1 MRRRRAARSS
11 GALAVL
17 VALVVPLGALA
28 ACSEPIL
35 PTDPDITV
43 SGDAGGTPTL
53 TYVAP
58 LNVDHTYRR
67 TVWPGTGPALV
78 DDGPV
83 LLRYWVE
90 DGSTTMLVSENY
102 SGSPVPQTLN
112 KNILGTDLY
121 DTLKGQH
128 VGARLLQVT
137 PAGDDAKESYP
148 AVTVVDVLPTRAD
161 GTAVTPREGLPA
173 VTLAENGA
181 PAITP
186 TGTDPPAD
194 LVIQPLLRGA
204 GRQVDAAD
212 VVTVQYAGFAWA
224 TGEPV
229 DSTWDRGQPS
239 SFALSD
245 VPAFAEGL
253 AEQPTGSQVMLVVPP
268 SYDLGATA
276 SEALA
281 GQTLVFVVDILA
293 SGPEGVSR

>member
-1 MRRRRAARSS
+1 MRRR
-11 GALAVL
+11 GTAVL
-17 VALVVPLGALA
+17 VAVLVGLVGPLA

-35 PTDPDITV
+35 TTDPDITV

-58 LNVDHTYRR
+58 LNVDRTYRR

-78 DDGPV
+78 DGGPV

-90 DGSTTMLVSENY
+90 DGTTATLVSENY
-102 SGSPVPQTLN
+102 STSPVPQVLS
-112 KNILGTDLY
+112 KSDLGTDLY
-121 DTLKGQH
+121 DTLEGQH

-137 PAGDDAKESYP
+137 PPGDDPKESYP

-161 GTAVTPREGLPA
+161 GPTVTPKEGLPA
-173 VTLAENGA
+173 VTLAANGA
-181 PAITP
+181 PTITP
-186 TGTDPPAD
+186 TGTDAPTS
-194 LVIQPLLRGA
+194 LVVQPLLRGS
-204 GRQVDAAD
+204 GRQVEKTD
-212 VVTVQYAGFAWA
+212 VVTVQYAGFSWA

-268 SYDLGATA
+268 SYDLGATE

-293 SGPEGVSR
+293 SGPEGVTR

>member
-1 MRRRRAARSS
+1 MRRRRAAALLMAFS
-11 GALAVL
+11 GL
-17 VALVVPLGALA
+17 VGALA
-28 ACSEPIL
+28 ACSEPAL
-35 PTDPDITV
+35 STDPDVTV

-58 LNVDHTYRR
+58 LDVDHTYRR

-78 DDGPV
+78 DGSPV

-90 DGSTTMLVSENY
+90 DGSTGLPVSESY
-102 SGSPVPQTLN
+102 STSPTPQKLT
-112 KNILGTDLY
+112 KGDLGADLY
-121 DTLKGQH
+121 ETLKGQH

-137 PAGDDAKESYP
+137 PAGDDPKESYP
-148 AVTVVDVLPTRAD
+148 AVTVIDVLPTRAD
-161 GTAVTPREGLPA
+161 GPAVAPKEGLPV
-173 VTLAENGA
+173 VTLAADGA
-181 PAITP
+181 PTITP
-186 TGTDPPAD
+186 TGTDPPPT
-194 LVIQPLLRGA
+194 LVIQPLLRGS
-204 GRQVDAAD
+204 GRQVEETD
-212 VVTVQYAGFAWA
+212 VVTVQYAGFAWG

-268 SYDLGATA
+268 SYDLGATQ

-293 SGPEGVSR
+293 SGPEGVTR

>member
-1 MRRRRAARSS
+1 MRRRRAAT
-11 GALAVL
+11 VL
-17 VALVVPLGALA
+17 TALVGLVGLVGILA

-35 PTDPDITV
+35 STDPDITV

-58 LNVDHTYRR
+58 LSVDHTYRR

-90 DGSTTMLVSENY
+90 DGSTASLVSENY
-102 SGSPVPQTLN
+102 STSPVPQVLS
-112 KNILGTDLY
+112 KSDLGADLY
-121 DTLKGQH
+121 GTLEGQH

-137 PAGDDAKESYP
+137 PAGDDTKESYP

-161 GTAVTPREGLPA
+161 GPAVAPKEGLPA
-173 VTLAENGA
+173 VTLAGNGA
-181 PAITP
+181 PTITP
-186 TGTDPPAD
+186 TGTDPPTS
-194 LVIQPLLRGA
+194 LVIQALLRGS
-204 GRQVDAAD
+204 GRQVEPTD
-212 VVTVQYAGFAWA
+212 VVTVQYAGFSWA

-268 SYDLGATA
+268 SYDLGATE

>member
-1 MRRRRAARSS
+1 MRRRAA
-11 GALAVL
+11 ALLLVL
-17 VALVVPLGALA
+17 VVGLLA
-28 ACSEPIL
+28 ACSQPIL

-58 LNVDHTYRR
+58 LSVDHTYRR

-78 DDGPV
+78 DDGPL

-90 DGSTTMLVSENY
+90 DGSTATLVSEDY
-102 SGSPVPQTLN
+102 STTPQSQTLS
-112 KNILGTDLY
+112 KTSLGADLY

-137 PAGDDAKESYP
+137 PPSDKQDYP

-161 GTAVTPREGLPA
+161 GPAVPPKEGLPA
-173 VTLAENGA
+173 VTLAANGA
-181 PAITP
+181 PSITA
-186 TGTDPPAD
+186 TGTDPPST
-194 LVIQPLLRGA
+194 LVIQPLLRGS
-204 GRQVDAAD
+204 GRQVEKDD
-212 VVTVQYAGFAWA
+212 VVTVQYAGFAWT

-268 SYDLGATA
+268 SYDLGATE
-276 SEALA
+276 SESLS

-293 SGPEGVSR
+293 SAPEGVTR